1 MPRGR
6 VVAIFGLSLAA
17 FLFCGGFGM
26 TAPASAP
33 DQQAGAGFK
42 YQQGWLGADDAYS
55 IPLGGG
61 RSLWVFG
68 DTFIAP
74 SEGAQRS
81 GSSLFIRNSIGITTC
96 ASAGKCAIEY
106 FWGHKDGKADSF
118 FTAPVATDWL
128 WPMDG
133 FVHNGVLYIG
143 MMQMHADGKGAFGFA
158 FTGTLLASVPNYTA
172 PPGQWKVTYQELNKG
187 GDALPGVSIVV
198 REGPKGNP
206 DPGNASGAS
215 YAYFF
220 TLVQGRSPGD
230 QHLTLTRIPLD
241 KLGSAARPA
250 SSAWEYLKR
259 DDSWGPWNGADAAL
273 PKDNAIVLTPGAT
286 EMTVR
291 YHEPTKKWLA
301 IYPMAF
307 DKTGHYSLSDSIVKG
322 WSSSK
327 PLYEYPEMQ
336 PTNPNYAQHVFCYAL
351 KEHPEFEQPDKL
363 MFTYA
368 CNSTD
373 EKEVYANPNLY
384 RPVMVTLPFPK

>member
-6 VVAIFGLSLAA
+6 VVAIFGLFLAA
-17 FLFCGGFGM
+17 FLFCGGAGT
-26 TAPASAP
+26 TALASTGI
-33 DQQAGAGFK
+33 QQAGAGFK

-55 IPLGGG
+55 IPIGDG

-74 SEGAQRS
+74 SEGAPRS
-81 GSSLFIRNSIGITTC
+81 ASSLFIRNSIGITTC
-96 ASAGKCAIEY
+96 ASAGKCAIDY
-106 FWGHKDGKADSF
+106 FWGHKDGKPDSF
-118 FTAPVATDWL
+118 FRAPVATDWL

-133 FVHNGVLYIG
+133 FVQDGVLYIG

-158 FTGTLLASVPNYTA
+158 ITGTLLASVANYTA
-172 PPGQWKVTYQELNKG
+172 PPDQWKVNYQDLNKG

-198 REGPKGNP
+198 RQGPKGNP
-206 DPGNASGAS
+206 DPGDADGAS

-220 TLVQGRSPGD
+220 TLVQGHLAGD

-241 KLGSAARPA
+241 KLSNSARPA
-250 SSAWEYLKR
+250 SKAWEYLR
-259 DDSWGPWNGADAAL
+259 HDGAWVAWNGADVAL
-273 PKDNAIVLTPGAT
+273 PKDNAILLAPGAT

-301 IYPMAF
+301 VYPMAF
-307 DKTGHYSLSDSIVKG
+307 DKWAHYSLSSSLVKG
-322 WSSSK
+322 WSPAK

-336 PTNPNYAQHVFCYAL
+336 PTNPNYAEHVFCYAL
-351 KEHPEFEQPDKL
+351 KEHPEFEQSDKM

-373 EKEVYANPNLY
+373 EKEVLANPNLY
-384 RPVMVTLPFPK
+384 RPVMVTLSFPK